1 MENSI
6 NAEEKHKSLDFIQ
19 QIVEKD
25 LKEGKNGGRLQTRF
39 PPEPNGYLHIGHA
52 KAICG
57 RFRNSREIRRRMQ
70 PQVRRYQSPK
80 RRYRVCQIP

>member
-25 LKEGKNGGRLQTRF
+25 LKEGKNGPFADPLPAG
-39 PPEPNGYLHIGHA
+39 A
-52 KAICG
+52 
-57 RFRNSREIRRRMQ
+57 
-70 PQVRRYQSPK
+70 
-80 RRYRVCQIP
+80 

>member
-39 PPEPNGYLHIGHA
+39 PPE
-52 KAICG
+52 AICISATP
-57 RFRNSREIRRRMQ
+57 RLSAKISE
-70 PQVRRYQSPK
+70 
-80 RRYRVCQIP
+80 